1 MHTRH
6 WNNILR
12 RNRKDSDETR
22 IWTDLMLRQVARSC
36 QSATHACYFNNYAR
50 VPLSVLIDSCCKW
63 GRGELCFTEKAAFC
77 YQPCWRYVAV
87 ERTFMWYG
95 FTLHGHA
102 LLCYC
107 SRVGLGSLRM
117 TSIST
122 EMQCTLT
129 GQPWRNSSAAS
140 HKIKPVIA
148 RSAPVHLRCATRN
161 MYTVTVCGIHTVTY
175 RGVSYSHSDIP
186 RCVVFIQWQWAKRH
200 VQPTT
205 SSCKPRPHEPHP
217 RKTHQPPSISATS
230 WPEHLFS
237 TLKHR
242 PQIVLLI
249 LSPWVKRDFDLFK
262 RSKRCQRSHFEQ
274 FPSVPVLDVIERRE
288 VREAI
293 RQRSK
298 VVVAFEHGENIRRD
312 DCSRQE
318 RSGNRNNIEKMI
330 SFLNQLLWFWS
341 KHALFELKKI
351 YRLM

>member
-1 MHTRH
+1 MRIITKHRRNNSANCLQHSHTPPSLLRPWIRFARSTTAAGLKGQRPAMKTSNQTKHWNMHTRH
-6 WNNILR
+6 WNNILW

-63 GRGELCFTEKAAFC
+63 GRGQLCFTVKAAFC

-87 ERTFMWYG
+87 ERTFMLYG

-107 SRVGLGSLRM
+107 SRVGLGSLRV

-161 MYTVTVCGIHTVTY
+161 MYTVMVCGIHTVTY
-175 RGVSYSHSDIP
+175 RGVSYSYSDSEQSGMCSQRHP
-186 RCVVFIQWQWAKRH
+186 AASHAHTSHTHVKRTNRLRF
-200 VQPTT
+200 QPQADQSISSQPWNTDLRSSCWSSRPGSNGTLT
-205 SSCKPRPHEPHP
+205 SSKGQCAASGHISNNSQVSQYLTSSSDVKFGKPYVSGR
-217 RKTHQPPSISATS
+217 
-230 WPEHLFS
+230 
-237 TLKHR
+237 
-242 PQIVLLI
+242 
-249 LSPWVKRDFDLFK
+249 
-262 RSKRCQRSHFEQ
+262 RS
-274 FPSVPVLDVIERRE
+274 
-288 VREAI
+288 
-293 RQRSK
+293 
-298 VVVAFEHGENIRRD
+298 
-312 DCSRQE
+312 
-318 RSGNRNNIEKMI
+318 
-330 SFLNQLLWFWS
+330 
-341 KHALFELKKI
+341 
-351 YRLM
+351 